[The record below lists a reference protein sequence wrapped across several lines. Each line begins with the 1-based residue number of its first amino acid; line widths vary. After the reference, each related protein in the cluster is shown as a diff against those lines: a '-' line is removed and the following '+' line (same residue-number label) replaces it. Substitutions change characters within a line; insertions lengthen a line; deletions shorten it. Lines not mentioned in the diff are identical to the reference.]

1 MTPDEIRNT
10 TLKAIFSNERLN
22 KNLVLKGGNALKL
35 YGIVERESQDLDF
48 SIKETIRFTEKEEG
62 KEFQKSISEAF
73 IKKGY
78 FVNDFKFIL
87 KPKERHESLPP
98 FWGGYKIIFTL
109 LDTSLYQDI
118 IASQA
123 PENMKELN
131 RYAIPFEGDGKKIE
145 IDLSYDEYVEN
156 KLDYDLDGTK
166 IYLYSP
172 IMIVYEKI
180 RASCQQLEEYPLTT
194 KKKTRARDLYDIYKS
209 LTNSKQMELR
219 EQVLSVENF
228 YILENIFR
236 VKEVPFSLMKKLE
249 TKKEDLKIDYE
260 EKVLPQVSSRN
271 QEDFEFIFDY
281 NQKLFND
288 LYKKYDEYQS
298 SK

>member
-98 FWGGYKIIFTL
+98 FWGGYKITFTL

-180 RASCQQLEEYPLTT
+180 RASCQQLDEYPLTT
-194 KKKTRARDLYDIYKS
+194 NKTRARDLYDIYKS

-236 VKEVPFSLMKKLE
+236 VKEVPFNLMKKLE

>member
-73 IKKGY
+73 IKIGY

-98 FWGGYKIIFTL
+98 FWGGYKITFTL
-109 LDTSLYQDI
+109 LDTSLYQDM

-131 RYAIPFEGDGKKIE
+131 RYAIPLEGDGKKIE

-180 RASCQQLEEYPLTT
+180 RASCQQLDEYPLTT
-194 KKKTRARDLYDIYKS
+194 NKTRARDLYDIYKS

-219 EQVLSVENF
+219 EQVLSIENF

-288 LYKKYDEYQS
+288 LYKKYDEYQR

>member
-131 RYAIPFEGDGKKIE
+131 RYAIPLEGDGKKIE
-145 IDLSYDEYVEN
+145 IDLSYDEYVDN

-180 RASCQQLEEYPLTT
+180 RASCQQLDEYPLTRN
-194 KKKTRARDLYDIYKS
+194 KTRARDLYDIYKS

>member
-180 RASCQQLEEYPLTT
+180 RASCQQLDEYPLTT
-194 KKKTRARDLYDIYKS
+194 NKTRARDLYDIYKS

>member
-35 YGIVERESQDLDF
+35 YGIVDRESQDLDF

-78 FVNDFKFIL
+78 FVNDFKFIS
-87 KPKERHESLPP
+87 KPKKRHESLPP

-109 LDTSLYQDI
+109 LDTSLYQDM

-131 RYAIPFEGDGKKIE
+131 RYAIPLEGDGKKIE
-145 IDLSYDEYVEN
+145 IDLSYDEYVDN

-180 RASCQQLEEYPLTT
+180 RASCQQLDEYPLTRN
-194 KKKTRARDLYDIYKS
+194 KTRARDLYDIYKS

>member
-98 FWGGYKIIFTL
+98 FWGGYKITFTL

-180 RASCQQLEEYPLTT
+180 RASCQQLDEYPLTT
-194 KKKTRARDLYDIYKS
+194 NKTRARDLYDIYKS

-236 VKEVPFSLMKKLE
+236 VKEVPFGLMKKLE

>member
-98 FWGGYKIIFTL
+98 FWGGYKITFTL

-180 RASCQQLEEYPLTT
+180 RASCQQLDEYPLTT
-194 KKKTRARDLYDIYKS
+194 NKTRARDLYDIYKS

>member
-98 FWGGYKIIFTL
+98 FWGGYKITFTL

-131 RYAIPFEGDGKKIE
+131 RYAIPLEGDGKKIE
-145 IDLSYDEYVEN
+145 IDLSYDEYVES

-180 RASCQQLEEYPLTT
+180 RASCQQL
-194 KKKTRARDLYDIYKS
+194 
-209 LTNSKQMELR
+209 
-219 EQVLSVENF
+219 
-228 YILENIFR
+228 
-236 VKEVPFSLMKKLE
+236 
-249 TKKEDLKIDYE
+249 
-260 EKVLPQVSSRN
+260 
-271 QEDFEFIFDY
+271 
-281 NQKLFND
+281 
-288 LYKKYDEYQS
+288 DEYFNN
-298 SK
+298 K

>member
-78 FVNDFKFIL
+78 FVNDFKFIS
-87 KPKERHESLPP
+87 KPKKRHESLPP

-109 LDTSLYQDI
+109 LDTSLYQDM

-131 RYAIPFEGDGKKIE
+131 RYAIPLEGDGKKIE

-156 KLDYDLDGTK
+156 KLHYDLDGTK

-180 RASCQQLEEYPLTT
+180 RASCQQLDEYPLTVN
-194 KKKTRARDLYDIYKS
+194 KTRARDLYDIYKS

>member
-1 MTPDEIRNT
+1 M
-10 TLKAIFSNERLN
+10 LY
-22 KNLVLKGGNALKL
+22 LKL
-35 YGIVERESQDLDF
+35 C
-48 SIKETIRFTEKEEG
+48 
-62 KEFQKSISEAF
+62 
-73 IKKGY
+73 
-78 FVNDFKFIL
+78 
-87 KPKERHESLPP
+87 
-98 FWGGYKIIFTL
+98 
-109 LDTSLYQDI
+109 
-118 IASQA
+118 
-123 PENMKELN
+123 N
-131 RYAIPFEGDGKKIE
+131 RT
-145 IDLSYDEYVEN
+145 DLSYDEYVEN

-180 RASCQQLEEYPLTT
+180 RASCQQLDEYPLTT
-194 KKKTRARDLYDIYKS
+194 NKTRARDLYDIYKS

>member
-194 KKKTRARDLYDIYKS
+194 KKTRARDLYDIYKS

>member
-78 FVNDFKFIL
+78 FVNDFKFIS
-87 KPKERHESLPP
+87 KPKKRHESLPP

-109 LDTSLYQDI
+109 LDTSLYQDM

-131 RYAIPFEGDGKKIE
+131 RYAIPLEGDGKKIE

-180 RASCQQLEEYPLTT
+180 RASCQQLDEYPLTAN
-194 KKKTRARDLYDIYKS
+194 KTRARDLYDIYKS

>member
-78 FVNDFKFIL
+78 FVNDFKFIS
-87 KPKERHESLPP
+87 KPKKRHESLPP

-109 LDTSLYQDI
+109 LDTSLYQDM

-131 RYAIPFEGDGKKIE
+131 RYAIPLEGDGKKIE

-194 KKKTRARDLYDIYKS
+194 NKTRARDLYDIYKS

>member
-78 FVNDFKFIL
+78 FVNDFKFIS
-87 KPKERHESLPP
+87 KPKKRHESLPP

-109 LDTSLYQDI
+109 LDTSLYQDM

-131 RYAIPFEGDGKKIE
+131 RYAIPLEGDGKKIE
-145 IDLSYDEYVEN
+145 IDLSYDEYVDN

-180 RASCQQLEEYPLTT
+180 RASCQQLDEYPLTRN
-194 KKKTRARDLYDIYKS
+194 KTRARDLYDIYKS

>member
-98 FWGGYKIIFTL
+98 FWGGYKITFTL

-180 RASCQQLEEYPLTT
+180 RASCQQ
-194 KKKTRARDLYDIYKS
+194 
-209 LTNSKQMELR
+209 
-219 EQVLSVENF
+219 F
-228 YILENIFR
+228 
-236 VKEVPFSLMKKLE
+236 
-249 TKKEDLKIDYE
+249 
-260 EKVLPQVSSRN
+260 
-271 QEDFEFIFDY
+271 
-281 NQKLFND
+281 
-288 LYKKYDEYQS
+288 DEYR
-298 SK
+298 

>member
-98 FWGGYKIIFTL
+98 FWGGYKITFTL

-131 RYAIPFEGDGKKIE
+131 RYAIPLEGDGKKIE
-145 IDLSYDEYVEN
+145 IDLSYDEYVES

-180 RASCQQLEEYPLTT
+180 RASCQQLDEYPLTT
-194 KKKTRARDLYDIYKS
+194 NKTRARDLYDIYKS

-249 TKKEDLKIDYE
+249 TKKEDLMIDYE